1 MHSLGLDD
9 PTNFWK
15 SFGRAVTNTARR
27 SGVPFP
33 ELKIS
38 SQSDFLDP
46 FHVNKW
52 SRKVVLLLDE
62 LSVLFSASDHV
73 RNQCLSAL
81 RELKN
86 DREEYA
92 VCSVLAAGTFSVVH
106 LNPTDR
112 SLSPFNVAASVQNP
126 NFTLDETRVL
136 FGQFMESLG
145 IIVEDDVIEDVWRRT
160 GG

>member
-1 MHSLGLDD
+1 MHGLSLRD
-9 PTNFWK
+9 PTRFWV
-15 SFGRAVTNTARR
+15 SFGRAVSNTARR
-27 SGVPFP
+27 RGIPFP
-33 ELKIS
+33 ALKIL
-38 SQSDFLDP
+38 SQSDFLDA

-52 SRKVVLLLDE
+52 SRKLVLLLDE
-62 LSVLFSASDHV
+62 LSVLYGASDHV

-92 VCSVLAAGTFSVVH
+92 VCSVLGLSTLY
-106 LNPTDR
+106 LNPIER
-112 SLSPFNVAASVQNP
+112 SLLPFNVAGCVQNP

-136 FGQFMESLG
+136 FGQFMESHS
-145 IIVEDDVIEDVWRRT
+145 IIVEDDDIEDVWTRT